1 MNWGKAIVLSFVA
14 FIAFVGVLVVLSV
27 REDVSLVSENYYPED
42 RAYGEQIARMK
53 NAVELAEHPAISID
67 AGARSLVVSF
77 PEGYAD
83 LVESGKVVLFRPS
96 DKSLDQTFEL
106 NSGFPSPFALASLEP
121 GRYKVML
128 TWTMGGKEY
137 YIEKSFNV

>member
-1 MNWGKAIVLSFVA
+1 MSFLA

-42 RAYGEQIARMK
+42 RAYGNQMVRMK
-53 NAVELAEHPAISID
+53 NAVELAEQPSIAIDVQSR
-67 AGARSLVVSF
+67 ALVLSF

-83 LVESGKVVLFRPS
+83 LVEAGKVVLFRPS
-96 DKSLDQTFEL
+96 DKSLDQSFEL
-106 NSGFPSPFALASLEP
+106 NSGFPAPFALASLEP

-128 TWTMGGKEY
+128 TWAMGGKEY
-137 YIEKSFNV
+137 YIEKSFTV

>member
-1 MNWGKAIVLSFVA
+1 MNWGKAIVLSFVV

-67 AGARSLVVSF
+67 ADAMSLVLSF

-106 NSGFPSPFALASLEP
+106 NSGFPAPFTLASLEP

-137 YIEKSFNV
+137 YIEKSFTV